1 MGFETDRALQEMY
14 RDALAE
20 QIVRTLVTGADW
32 QQFKSIRDG
41 ARQKETQE
49 TDAYRQDYAARVD
62 KVRRELLRKAGA
74 KTHDHPTPFGVD
86 RFNKDRINR
95 QAQQIVRHD
104 HANRVHRI
112 VSDEVSALEGLR
124 DDIAGRSRVKDIA
137 RGAFARAV
145 DRRAGPDRRGPS
157 RA

>member
-1 MGFETDRALQEMY
+1 MGFETDRALQDMY

-32 QQFKSIRDG
+32 QRFKSIRDT
-41 ARQKETQE
+41 ARQKETHE
-49 TDAYRQDYAARVD
+49 TDAYRRDYGARVD
-62 KVRRELLRKAGA
+62 KVRRELIRKAGA

-104 HANRVHRI
+104 HANRLHGI
-112 VSDEVSALEGLR
+112 VNDEVSALETLR
-124 DDIAGRSRVKDIA
+124 DDIADRGRVKDVA
-137 RGAFARAV
+137 RESFTRAV

-157 RA
+157 R

>member
-14 RDALAE
+14 RDALKE
-20 QIVRTLVTGADW
+20 QVIRQLSTDADLIRYR
-32 QQFKSIRDG
+32 SIQTDAQARRDH
-41 ARQKETQE
+41 E
-49 TDAYRQDYAARVD
+49 TDAYRRDYGARVD

-104 HANRVHRI
+104 HANRLHRI
-112 VSDEVSALEGLR
+112 VNDEVSALESLR
-124 DDIAGRSRVKDIA
+124 DDIANRGRVKDSA
-137 RGAFARAV
+137 RESFARAV
-145 DRRAGPDRRGPS
+145 DRRASPDRRGPS
-157 RA
+157 R